1 MRFIWKTGLQIKFII
16 LATFSIISLMSVLG
30 YLTVKR
36 EKALLYTEFEKKGRI
51 FGETLA
57 IPIINDLIYER
68 LGLVEE
74 GGLIDNY
81 IMEIYKNRDV
91 DLIYVAIIDEDG
103 KVISHNDINEFGK
116 TLSDELTVSSA
127 ASNTTL
133 VKRIYEKGHGALDF
147 AVPLSIG
154 KKRWGTLRFA
164 ISLEKMEQ
172 EIFSTVKR
180 IVLITVALIA
190 VAFVFILLLTRRF
203 ISPITELASIM
214 ERTGDGLQDIR
225 VEVKGSDEIA
235 TLYERFNS
243 MMERIRRASE
253 DLKRS
258 HEKLMQSEK
267 LASIGILAAGIAH
280 DINNPLGGIFNCLR
294 LLKSTGED
302 SRSRIKYLELIE
314 DGLEKIESTVNRL
327 LWIARKGEQKAVELN
342 IRKFVDDVSQFVNY
356 RMRKNGIKFENMV
369 DEDLLLFIDPHDL
382 QLLLMNLFINAI
394 QAMEE
399 GGKLTVYGFREDSK
413 VVIEIV
419 DTGKGIKTEHL
430 DKIFD
435 PFFTTKPPG
444 EGTGLGLWIC
454 SEIVKNYDGEI
465 KAESE
470 EGRGSKF
477 TIIFPLDENRRK

>member
-470 EGRGSKF
+470 EERGSKF